1 MDKNVLYYVVCVRV
15 QIVLLQ
21 SDGGNIHIEA
31 SNVPT
36 WLGTRVSRVMA
47 FFFKVR
53 RVNLIERVLGAD
65 DGGETCRSV
74 GREVRVEPEGLP
86 DVGPHVLGLA
96 LQPREEGHQLHQLV
110 VLLVHKPRLNGNPI
124 LQLISKGL
132 QTR

>member
-1 MDKNVLYYVVCVRV
+1 MFSITWCVFVCRLFYCKVMEETSILRLQTFQPGWAPVLA
-15 QIVLLQ
+15 VLW
-21 SDGGNIHIEA
+21 
-31 SNVPT
+31 P
-36 WLGTRVSRVMA
+36 
-47 FFFKVR
+47 FFKVR

-74 GREVRVEPEGLP
+74 GREVRVESEGLP

-132 QTR
+132 QIR

>member
-1 MDKNVLYYVVCVRV
+1 M
-15 QIVLLQ
+15 
-21 SDGGNIHIEA
+21 
-31 SNVPT
+31 
-36 WLGTRVSRVMA
+36 
-47 FFFKVR
+47 R

-132 QTR
+132 QTRLVLDVDFSR

>member
-1 MDKNVLYYVVCVRV
+1 MCVRV

-47 FFFKVR
+47 FFKVR

-65 DGGETCRSV
+65 DGDETCRSV

-132 QTR
+132 